1 MIASRDSGAN
11 IVTVQASEL
20 SVAACPP
27 LGSGDGIVTAQTSAL
42 IGLESASPLQDEML
56 ADDRDGSFASIS
68 STSAYPPIAIA
79 EQTSRD
85 VHFVPVA
92 DINLSD

>member
-1 MIASRDSGAN
+1 MLPIAPRNSRRLMIASRDSGAN

-42 IGLESASPLQDEML
+42 IGLELASPLQHEML

-68 STSAYPPIAIA
+68 AIH
-79 EQTSRD
+79 
-85 VHFVPVA
+85 VC
-92 DINLSD
+92 LSPDSDR